1 MKKILI
7 LLVCLINSII
17 ASYAQDTEL
26 TKEELKFRDAIEL
39 FLLEE
44 GFSPT
49 VDKEDNSLN
58 FKKEGEDY
66 WINVYG
72 SSPTYIELHKTG
84 FKMEDINR
92 SNIMEACNK
101 ATFET
106 RCAKAYIGLSGI
118 DFSVEAYCYSV
129 NDFTSIFYRAISA
142 IDLVKKKTKNY
153 YTELDK

>member
-1 MKKILI
+1 
-7 LLVCLINSII
+7 
-17 ASYAQDTEL
+17 
-26 TKEELKFRDAIEL
+26 
-39 FLLEE
+39 
-44 GFSPT
+44 
-49 VDKEDNSLN
+49 
-58 FKKEGEDY
+58 
-66 WINVYG
+66 
-72 SSPTYIELHKTG
+72 
-84 FKMEDINR
+84 MEDINR